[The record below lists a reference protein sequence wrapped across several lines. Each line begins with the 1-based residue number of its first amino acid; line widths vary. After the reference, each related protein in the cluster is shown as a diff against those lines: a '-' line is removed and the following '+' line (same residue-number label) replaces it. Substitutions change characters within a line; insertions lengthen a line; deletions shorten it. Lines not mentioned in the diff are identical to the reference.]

1 MYRHLIARSR
11 IGYFLSD
18 RLIHRQ
24 LYSDLTH
31 PTSSSFQLKEKMA
44 KRIKRLIR
52 TNNAKR

>member
-44 KRIKRLIR
+44 KRIKD
-52 TNNAKR
+52 